1 MIPSLADNH
10 PYTVVEASLIPGLNL
25 IACRG
30 GGVPEILR
38 GAERQLCDPLPED
51 LADKIAERVH
61 APLAPPNSPA
71 TTAALQTKSGL
82 SSIAKPL
89 ASAQSPQPRA
99 LPDRKLSVDVC
110 VTYFQKAAYLG
121 QLMDALE
128 QQTETDFH
136 VIAVNDGSPDA
147 ESNRVFEEQA
157 ARARSRGWDFYR
169 QENAFVDAARNS
181 AARRGTGDLIL
192 FIDSDD
198 VPARNAMA
206 RMREAI
212 TFSGDDALIC
222 ASYLFAGEKPP
233 FDPATGE
240 VLVPADRDLHSA
252 GYGPGRRM
260 VDPCGV
266 WRVHV
271 HHPAER
277 FREGRRIP
285 GTQRRGPRGLGVLCS
300 PCSGRIQASMCYP
313 SCCSSTGKSRAVWL
327 ARFPLNPPE
336 GGCSMPTKIPC
347 AQ

>member
-1 MIPSLADNH
+1 MVPSASDNH
-10 PYTVVEASLIPGLNL
+10 PYTVVEASLVPGLNL
-25 IACRG
+25 IASRG
-30 GGVPEILR
+30 GGVPEILH
-38 GAERQLCDPLPED
+38 GAERQLCDPQPMD
-51 LADKIAERVH
+51 LAAKIAERVH
-61 APLAPPNSPA
+61 APLGASELA
-71 TTAALQTKSGL
+71 RYDCRAANEKWLEFHRQ
-82 SSIAKPL
+82 AV
-89 ASAQSPQPRA
+89 ASAPTRTPRS
-99 LPDRKLSVDVC
+99 LPGRKLSVDVC
-110 VTYFQKAAYLG
+110 VTYFQKGAYFG
-121 QLMDALE
+121 QLIDALE

-157 ARARSRGWDFYR
+157 AKARSRGWDFYR

-198 VPARNAMA
+198 VPARNAVA

-240 VLVPADRDLHSA
+240 VLVPATATCIPLGMDLV
-252 GYGPGRRM
+252 GGL

-285 GTQRRGPRGLGVLCS
+285 GTQRRGPRGLGVVCS
-300 PCSGRIQASMCYP
+300 PCSRRIPHRCATRVAAVLPASR
-313 SCCSSTGKSRAVWL
+313 GQSRSHASL
-327 ARFPLNPPE
+327 
-336 GGCSMPTKIPC
+336 
-347 AQ
+347 